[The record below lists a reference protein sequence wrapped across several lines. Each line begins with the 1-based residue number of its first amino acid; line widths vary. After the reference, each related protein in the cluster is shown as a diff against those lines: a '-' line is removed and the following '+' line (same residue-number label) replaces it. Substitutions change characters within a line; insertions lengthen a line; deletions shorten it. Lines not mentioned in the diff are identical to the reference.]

1 MKRGPTPSR
10 RAPRAQLPQGGL
22 RGLLRKSRQG
32 LLWSLSWGLSG
43 GVATGVPGLVSAQQI
58 IVNPDVG
65 VVAIDRNRARLIFSM
80 RVNQWGDKQPV
91 TVFVLPDDAS
101 LHQVFAKSALGLYPY
116 QLRRTWD
123 RLVFSGTGQA
133 PVQVASEQEMIERVR
148 QTAGAIGYISDQ
160 PDATGVKTVRVE

>member
-1 MKRGPTPSR
+1 MSGS
-10 RAPRAQLPQGGL
+10 
-22 RGLLRKSRQG
+22 
-32 LLWSLSWGLSG
+32 LLWALTACLP
-43 GVATGVPGLVSAQQI
+43 ALVSAQQI

-65 VVAIDRNRARLIFSM
+65 VVAMDRNRARLLFTM

-101 LHQVFAKSALGLYPY
+101 LHQVFAKSALGVYPY

-133 PVQVASEQEMIERVR
+133 PVQVANEQEMLERVR
-148 QTAGAIGYISDQ
+148 QTAGAIGYISEQ
-160 PDATGVKTVRVE
+160 PDATGVRTVKVE